1 MTRPF
6 EKRSPTHLA
15 RAKLLFIHTAIKK
28 DPDMSYSI
36 TLHDAPSDITERAR
50 REAEERFRRTL
61 EKAMRGPEAVVQ
73 AYRAW
78 QLAEETAETE
88 LSADDIALA
97 KQWIA
102 AATRAMTDGF
112 RDLGESEA
120 YFEVRI
126 ER

>member
-1 MTRPF
+1 
-6 EKRSPTHLA
+6 
-15 RAKLLFIHTAIKK
+15 
-28 DPDMSYSI
+28 MSYSI

-50 REAEERFRRTL
+50 HEAENRFRRTL
-61 EKAMRGPEAVVQ
+61 EKVLQGPEAVVL

-102 AATRAMTDGF
+102 AASRAMTEGF
-112 RDLGESEA
+112 RELGESEA

>member
-1 MTRPF
+1 
-6 EKRSPTHLA
+6 
-15 RAKLLFIHTAIKK
+15 
-28 DPDMSYSI
+28 MSYTI

-50 REAEERFRRTL
+50 RDAEERFRRTL

-78 QLAEETAETE
+78 QMSEETAETE
-88 LSADDIALA
+88 LSPDDIALA

-102 AATRAMTDGF
+102 AASRAMTDGF